1 MQIVNKDKKVPGERL
16 VLSDANPGWY
26 VTLDGTCFYEVL
38 DSDDGELFFRSYVK
52 DYSFVP
58 SKLKDMEGRSAWIYP
73 VNRIDSENFEYT
85 EDKVEEKIQTIP
97 KLKVLGKAP
106 EYSEARHLCDVN
118 PGWYCA
124 YSSINESSPDLFE
137 VIRADSF
144 NYFRFFGRI
153 EELDKKSF
161 VSMKS
166 YHDRLVVPVKRVSLT
181 EFKCI

>member
-1 MQIVNKDKKVPGERL
+1 MQIVNKDKKVPAARL
-16 VLSDANPGWY
+16 VLGDANPGWY

-58 SKLKDMEGRSAWIYP
+58 SKLKDMEGRSAWVYP
-73 VNRIDSENFEYT
+73 LNKLDSENFEYT
-85 EDKVEEKIQTIP
+85 EDKVEVKQIP
-97 KLKVLGKAP
+97 PSLKVLGTAP
-106 EYSEARHLCDVN
+106 HSEARQLCYVN

-124 YSSINESSPDLFE
+124 FSSINKDNPELFE

-144 NYFRFFGRI
+144 NYFRFFVNI

-166 YHDRLVVPVKRVSLT
+166 YHDRLVVPVKRISLT
-181 EFKCI
+181 EFEYMGE

>member
-1 MQIVNKDKKVPGERL
+1 MQIVNKDKKVPGEKL
-16 VLSDANPGWY
+16 VLSDVNPGWY

-38 DSDDGELFFRSYVK
+38 DSDGYGLFFRSYVK
-52 DYSFVP
+52 DYGFVP
-58 SKLKDMEGRSAWIYP
+58 SKLKDMEGRSASIYP
-73 VNRIDSENFEYT
+73 LNKIDSENFEYT
-85 EDKVEEKIQTIP
+85 EDKVEVKQIP
-97 KLKVLGKAP
+97 PSLKVLGKAP
-106 EYSEARHLCDVN
+106 EYSKTRQLCYVN

-124 YSSINESSPDLFE
+124 YSSINGSSPDLFE